1 MRLHEYKDLIGTLA
15 GICTILQFF
24 SPAFLCLEFIKLGST
39 ENVDVMPF
47 IGGLVLSVVFVQNA
61 ILIRDNIMLYVN
73 SFALVLG
80 VLYLILYFLYTK
92 NKVKFYIK
100 LSKAAIF
107 IAVLIG
113 YAQRESKDVV
123 QFRFGLITTL
133 ILLALIASPLISV
146 NEIIKTKNTS
156 ALPIPLILSG
166 TIVTFLWFLY
176 GLAIEDLFV
185 QVQNLTAFILNA
197 FQLGLFVYCK
207 LNNPVR
213 SASVKKSK
221 KSD

>member
-1 MRLHEYKDLIGTLA
+1 MSLHEYKDFVGTLA

-24 SPAFLCLEFIKLGST
+24 SPAFMCLDFIKAGST
-39 ENVDVMPF
+39 ENADVMPF
-47 IGGLVLSVVFVQNA
+47 IGGLVLSILFVQNA
-61 ILIRDNIMLYVN
+61 ILIKDNIMLYVN
-73 SFALVLG
+73 AFALVLG
-80 VLYLILYFLYTK
+80 VIYLVLYFFYTK
-92 NKVKFYIK
+92 NKVKFYLK

-107 IAVLIG
+107 IAVIIG

-123 QFRFGLITTL
+123 QFRFGLIVTF

-156 ALPIPLILSG
+156 GLPIPLILSG
-166 TIVTFLWFLY
+166 TVVSFLWFLY
-176 GLAIEDLFV
+176 GVIIGDLFV
-185 QVQNLTAFILNA
+185 QVQNVTAFFLNA
-197 FQLGLFVYCK
+197 FQLGLLGYCK
-207 LNNPVR
+207 LSKPVK